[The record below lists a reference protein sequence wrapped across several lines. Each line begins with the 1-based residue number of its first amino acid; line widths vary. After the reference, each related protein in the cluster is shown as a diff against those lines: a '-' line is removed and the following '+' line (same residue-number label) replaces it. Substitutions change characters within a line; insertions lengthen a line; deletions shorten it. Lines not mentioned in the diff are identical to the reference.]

1 MSILSAT
8 KINKSFGITPV
19 LQDVTFHI
27 NPSDR
32 IGIVGANGA
41 GKSTLMK
48 ILAGRLPADSGQLRI
63 AKDTTLGYLQQ
74 RDHFRPDRTVEEEML
89 EIFQWQRQTER
100 ELTDLSDRI
109 SALSAEGKPVDEE
122 LANYDALS
130 LEFKNRRGY
139 EYRSQVRG
147 ILSSLAFS
155 EEYLTK
161 KIA

>member
-74 RDHFRPDRTVEEEML
+74 RDHFRPD
-89 EIFQWQRQTER
+89 
-100 ELTDLSDRI
+100 
-109 SALSAEGKPVDEE
+109 
-122 LANYDALS
+122 
-130 LEFKNRRGY
+130 
-139 EYRSQVRG
+139 
-147 ILSSLAFS
+147 
-155 EEYLTK
+155 
-161 KIA
+161 